1 MMRFSLT
8 LPRHIWFVAFGIAL
22 LLAFGWVATKSGPF
36 TPIKVTVTRVVRGE
50 VAPTLP
56 GIGTVKA
63 RRDYLIGPTAASRVR
78 RVLVDVGDRVR
89 TGQLLAE
96 MDPVDLEKR
105 VASAV
110 AAVARGR
117 SAVTAA
123 EAQEN
128 DARSRLELAAA
139 EARRYVELGRK
150 GVVSQ
155 SLMESKV
162 QTEKSAEAQ
171 LSAAEA
177 GLAASRK
184 DLDRLQAEVE
194 AAQQQWGNM
203 RLHAPVDGVV
213 TSRDCEP
220 GSTVVAGQSV
230 LKLQDPKSLWVT
242 VRLDQ
247 GRSAGLRT
255 ELPAEIT
262 LRSNRRKPLSG
273 KVIRVEPISDS
284 VTEERIA
291 QVAFDSIPHGVTTGE
306 MAEVVLHLPPIADTL
321 TLPNAAIHH
330 RNGQAGVWTQA
341 DGHLRFVPVKTGAEG
356 LDGTVQVVEGLKAGD
371 EVIVHSERELKDSS
385 RIKVVTSLGKKAQ

>member
-1 MMRFSLT
+1 MKFPLT
-8 LPRHIWFVAFGIAL
+8 LPRHVWFVAFGIVL

-36 TPIKVTVTRVVRGE
+36 TPIKVTTTRVVRGE
-50 VAPTLP
+50 VAPTLL
-56 GIGTVKA
+56 GIGTVQA
-63 RRDYLIGPTAASRVR
+63 RRDYFIGPTAASRVR
-78 RVLVDVGDRVR
+78 RVLADVGDRVR
-89 TGQLLAE
+89 AGQLLAE

-105 VASAV
+105 LAAAV

-117 SAVTAA
+117 SAVAAA

-171 LSAAEA
+171 LLAAEA
-177 GLAASRK
+177 GLAAARR
-184 DLDRLQAEVE
+184 DLDRLEAEAGV
-194 AAQQQWGNM
+194 AQQQWGNM
-203 RLHAPVDGVV
+203 WLYAPVDGVV

-220 GSTVVAGQSV
+220 GSTVIAGQSV
-230 LKLQDPKSLWVT
+230 LKLQDPGSLWVT

-262 LRSNRRKPLSG
+262 LRSNRRNPLSG
-273 KVIRVEPISDS
+273 KVIRVEPTSDS

-291 QVAFDSIPHGVTTGE
+291 RVAFDFIPHGVSTGE
-306 MAEVVLHLPPIADTL
+306 MAEVILHLPPIADAL
-321 TLPNAAIHH
+321 IIPNAGIHH
-330 RNGQAGVWTQA
+330 RGGQTGVWMHA
-341 DGHLRFVPVKTGAEG
+341 DGHLRFGPVKTGAEG
-356 LDGTVQVVEGLKAGD
+356 LDGTVQIVEGLKAGD
-371 EVIVHSERELKDSS
+371 EVIVHSDREIKDNS
-385 RIKVVTSLGKKAQ
+385 RIKVVSSLGKKTQ